1 MSANIVPS
9 LSCDE
14 VRDSLDAYALGAV
27 DPDEL
32 DAIEEHLALCPECR
46 NVLARA
52 LQTVEALALAVHP
65 VEPSQGARERLL
77 ATASETPAPVS
88 VEPIPI
94 DIARSRRATGRLGRL
109 LLPAMS
115 VAAALLLVG
124 VGVLGVLLNRALEER
139 DDARSTA
146 QMLSTYVS
154 AGGQVVTM
162 QAQPASIYKSY
173 KGQGS
178 LLMAPGM
185 EPVVVVAGCPESG
198 DFLTYWVWFARGN
211 ERTPAGKLTVGDDGS
226 GWMTLDPDLPLAE
239 FDTIGITVVLAD
251 DAREDVLVAPLKQE
265 TVNQG

>member
-9 LSCDE
+9 LSCDD
-14 VRDSLDAYALGAV
+14 VRDSLDAYALGAL
-27 DPDEL
+27 DSDERE
-32 DAIEEHLALCPECR
+32 AIEVHLASCPECR
-46 NVLARA
+46 NLLTRA
-52 LQTVEALALAVHP
+52 LHTVEALALAVP
-65 VEPSQGARERLL
+65 SVEPSQGARERLL
-77 ATASETPAPVS
+77 ASVNDTPAPVL

-94 DIARSRRATGRLGRL
+94 DTARSKRTRRFGQLI
-109 LLPAMS
+109 LPAVS

-124 VGVLGVLLNRALEER
+124 VGVLGVLLNRALDER

-173 KGQGS
+173 QGQGS

-198 DFLTYWVWFARGN
+198 DFLTYWVWFAKGT

-226 GWMTLDPDLPLAE
+226 GWMTLDPDLPLSE

-251 DAREDVLVAPLKQE
+251 DAREDVLVAPLKHE